1 MADLLAAA
9 DVLDREITRH
19 QGLIEA
25 MKYLRGL
32 GSLEQ
37 ALADATRRTSDAQ
50 ATALAAQAD
59 LGALLATIEQKKK
72 DAESIISDARDE
84 AQRIKTEAERAA
96 QDAVNK
102 AAQAAEE
109 HLAAAHEEAGRLA
122 TLAQERVNATDA
134 QLQSLAARKAEL
146 ESAITVAQ
154 STHNDLQA
162 KITSARAQIQQLLG
176 Q

>member
-1 MADLLAAA
+1 MADLNAAA
-9 DVLDREITRH
+9 EVIRRELARL
-19 QGLIEA
+19 QGLADAAEY
-25 MKYLRGL
+25 MGTL
-32 GSLEQ
+32 GSLDQ
-37 ALADATRRTSDAQ
+37 ALTDARKRTMDAQ
-50 ATALAAQAD
+50 AAAITAQAD
-59 LGALLATIEQKKK
+59 LGALLSTIEQKKQ
-72 DAESIISDARDE
+72 DALSIISDARDE

-102 AAQAAEE
+102 AAQVAEE
-109 HLAAAHEEAGRLA
+109 HLTTAHEEAGRLA

-146 ESAITVAQ
+146 ESAITAAQ